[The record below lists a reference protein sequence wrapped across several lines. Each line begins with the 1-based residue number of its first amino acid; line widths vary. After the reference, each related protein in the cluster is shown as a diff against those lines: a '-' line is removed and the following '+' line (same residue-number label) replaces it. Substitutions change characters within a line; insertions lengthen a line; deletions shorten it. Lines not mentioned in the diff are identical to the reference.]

1 MRSAWR
7 LSLVAVL
14 LTPIVPLA
22 GANVAGASSDFYNRP
37 EINSSGDYLTNAGP
51 VKGTVTSGSLQA
63 GALWRVVSSRLNCR
77 QDSEV
82 TAAIS
87 RTFSQGSILQA
98 DLGRG
103 GSDEVLYNAKDRQ
116 GRTWMRVRS
125 RTGQSYQCYVRA
137 NKQYIQPVLTR

>member
-1 MRSAWR
+1 MRSFR
-7 LSLVAVL
+7 LWSLAILMMAAIAPGAVANN
-14 LTPIVPLA
+14 A
-22 GANVAGASSDFYNRP
+22 FYTKP

-51 VKGTVTSGSLQA
+51 VQGSVSSGSLQA

-77 QDSEV
+77 QDSEL

-87 RTFSQGSILQA
+87 RTFSQGTILQA

-103 GSDEVLYNAKDRQ
+103 GADEVLYNAKDRQ

-125 RTGQSYQCYVRA
+125 RNGQSYQCYVRA
-137 NKQYIQPVLTR
+137 NKQYIQPVMTR